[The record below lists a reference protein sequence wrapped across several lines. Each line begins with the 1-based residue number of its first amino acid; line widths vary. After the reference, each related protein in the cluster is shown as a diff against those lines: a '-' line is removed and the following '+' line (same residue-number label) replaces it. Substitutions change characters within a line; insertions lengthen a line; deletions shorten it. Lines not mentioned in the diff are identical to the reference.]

1 MADACNKW
9 QDFHKTMPLQNMGRT
24 WVEIDSAALIANVS
38 VARNAA
44 DQAAVMAVVKA
55 DAYGHGIKEV
65 TSQLHR
71 HVEAFGVATLTEA
84 LTVRQ
89 AVGKKQMIMIL
100 GALLAEEHEAALLS
114 GLHVTVSSISE
125 ARQYSELATA
135 LDCSCQIHLV
145 VDTGMGRLGLL
156 EKEFPEAATQI
167 ATMPN
172 LTISGFATHFP
183 SADEDQELTKFQI
196 DQFRTLSKRT
206 ELSPQWI
213 HLANSAGILGF
224 GKAGGNM
231 VRPGLMLYGIP
242 PVTDSPHARQLHPTL
257 EWKARITQVRNLPEG
272 SGISYGQTFITPQKM
287 KVATIAAG
295 YGDGYPRNLSGTGTE
310 VIIGNRRCPLLGRV
324 TMDML
329 MADVSDLE
337 VTPAPGDNVTLI
349 GGGQN
354 NPITVAELADK
365 SNLIP
370 WEILTG
376 ISPRV
381 SRVMV
386 NNEA

>member
-1 MADACNKW
+1 
-9 QDFHKTMPLQNMGRT
+9 MPLQNMGRT

-65 TSQLHR
+65 TSQLNQ

-114 GLHVTVSSISE
+114 GLHVTVSSTSE

-135 LDCSCQIHLV
+135 LDCFCQIHLV

-156 EKEFPEAATQI
+156 EKEFSDAATQI
-167 ATMPN
+167 AAMPN

-206 ELSPQWI
+206 ELSPRWI

-242 PVTDSPHARQLHPTL
+242 PVTDSQHARQLHPTL
-257 EWKARITQVRNLPEG
+257 EWKARITQVRNLPKG

-295 YGDGYPRNLSGTGTE
+295 YGDGYPRNLSGNGTE
-310 VIIGNRRCPLLGRV
+310 VIIANRRCPLLGRV

-329 MADVSDLE
+329 MADVSNLE
-337 VTPAPGDNVTLI
+337 VAPDPGDTVTLI
-349 GGGQN
+349 GGQN

-381 SRVMV
+381 SRIMV
-386 NNEA
+386 EVTPNSSL

>member
-1 MADACNKW
+1 
-9 QDFHKTMPLQNMGRT
+9 
-24 WVEIDSAALIANVS
+24 
-38 VARNAA
+38 
-44 DQAAVMAVVKA
+44 
-55 DAYGHGIKEV
+55 
-65 TSQLHR
+65 
-71 HVEAFGVATLTEA
+71 
-84 LTVRQ
+84 
-89 AVGKKQMIMIL
+89 
-100 GALLAEEHEAALLS
+100 
-114 GLHVTVSSISE
+114 
-125 ARQYSELATA
+125 
-135 LDCSCQIHLV
+135 
-145 VDTGMGRLGLL
+145 
-156 EKEFPEAATQI
+156 
-167 ATMPN
+167 MPN

-242 PVTDSPHARQLHPTL
+242 PVTASPHARQIHPTL

-349 GGGQN
+349 GGQN

-381 SRVMV
+381 SRFMV
-386 NNEA
+386 

>member
-1 MADACNKW
+1 MADAGDKW
-9 QDFHKTMPLQNMGRT
+9 QEIHKTMPLQKMGRT
-24 WVEIDSAALIANVS
+24 WVEIDSAALIDNVS

-44 DQAAVMAVVKA
+44 TQAAIMAVVKA

-65 TSQLHR
+65 TSQLNR

-100 GALLAEEHEAALLS
+100 GALLPEEHEAALLS
-114 GLHVTVSSISE
+114 GLHVTVSSTSE

-135 LDCSCQIHLV
+135 LNCSCQVHLV
-145 VDTGMGRLGLL
+145 ADTGMGRLGLL
-156 EKEFPEAATQI
+156 EEEFSDAATQI

-172 LTISGFATHFP
+172 LTIAGFATHFP
-183 SADEDQELTKFQI
+183 SADEDQELTRYQI
-196 DQFRTLSKRT
+196 DQFHTLSKRT

-242 PVTDSPHARQLHPTL
+242 PVKDSQDARQLHPTL

-349 GGGQN
+349 GGQN
-354 NPITVAELADK
+354 NPITVAELADQ

-386 NNEA
+386 

>member
-1 MADACNKW
+1 
-9 QDFHKTMPLQNMGRT
+9 MPLQNMGRT

-156 EKEFPEAATQI
+156 EKEFSEAATQI

-196 DQFRTLSKRT
+196 DQFRTLSKRTERT

-272 SGISYGQTFITPQKM
+272 SGISYGQTFITPHKM

-337 VTPAPGDNVTLI
+337 VAPAPGDTVTLI
-349 GGGQN
+349 GGQN
-354 NPITVAELADK
+354 EPITVAELADK

-386 NNEA
+386 